1 MIATTSLE
9 MIEEWLERGT
19 AILKNRD
26 TTSKDEG
33 LVPPKLFKGQ
43 ELAKLLKLKS
53 VNTVYKAEERGLL
66 EKPNREGR
74 RQGYTL
80 EEVLVRMEHFE
91 ALPWRQADEPA
102 IYLAVT
108 NFKGGCWKT
117 AIAWNLATYLA
128 NQGYRVLLNDLDPQA
143 TISDFMGF
151 LPDHEIGYE
160 DGIGPYLL
168 NDPDFPIE
176 RLRETAIH
184 KTRIPTLDIIPGCLD
199 LASVES
205 TLTSELVRHLHAGES
220 EQVMSIYQRVSEV
233 LSHVD
238 HDYDF
243 IISDGTP
250 SLGVLPMNLILSSD
264 IALVPVPCEVPDFS
278 SSLRFLEMLKDYI
291 QSFTEALDITPY
303 LPQVAFMPTKFNPGK
318 HTKGSQEV
326 LDDIRH
332 TFDAADLKT
341 VIKRHDAVVHSLNY
355 IKRTV
360 FEVNHTDVDIS
371 KDAHQKAVVNF
382 TTAFE
387 EILQR
392 LVYPRWPSKKVIL
405 EEMGVY

>member
-1 MIATTSLE
+1 MTSIE
-9 MIEEWLERGT
+9 MIDDWLDRGT

-26 TTSKDEG
+26 TISKDIET
-33 LVPPKLFKGQ
+33 LPPRVFKGQ
-43 ELAKLLKLKS
+43 ELAKLLGLSS

-66 EKPNREGR
+66 NKPDRQSR
-74 RQGYTL
+74 SQGYVL
-80 EEVLVRMEHFE
+80 EEVLERMDHFN
-91 ALPWRQADEPA
+91 ALPWREPEEPP
-102 IYLAVT
+102 IYLSVT

-151 LPDHEIGYE
+151 MPDYDVGYE

-176 RLRETAIH
+176 RFSETAIH

-205 TLTSELVRHLHAGES
+205 TLTSELVRYLHAGES
-220 EQVMSIYQRVSEV
+220 EQVMAMYQRVGQV

-238 HDYDF
+238 RNYDF
-243 IISDGTP
+243 VISDGTP

-264 IALVPVPCEVPDFS
+264 IALVPIPCEVPDFS

-291 QSFTEALDITPY
+291 VSFTDNLDITPY
-303 LPQVAFMPTKFNPGK
+303 LPQLAFLPTKFNPGK
-318 HTKGSQEV
+318 HTKGSEV
-326 LDDIRH
+326 VLNDIRH
-332 TFDAADLKT
+332 TFTDTGLKT
-341 VIKRHDAVVHSLNY
+341 VIKRHDSVTHTLNY
-355 IKRTV
+355 VKRTV
-360 FEVNHTDVDIS
+360 FEVNPKDVDVPR
-371 KDAHQKAVVNF
+371 DALKKAVMNYSA
-382 TTAFE
+382 AFE
-387 EILQR
+387 EILET
-392 LVYPRWPSKKVIL
+392 LIYPRWPSKKAIL
-405 EEMGVY
+405 EDMGVY